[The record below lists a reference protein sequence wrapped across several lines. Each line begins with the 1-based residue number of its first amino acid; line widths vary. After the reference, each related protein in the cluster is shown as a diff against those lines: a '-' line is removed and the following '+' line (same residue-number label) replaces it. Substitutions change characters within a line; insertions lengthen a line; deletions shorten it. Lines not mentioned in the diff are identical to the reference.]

1 MEGFVIRG
9 RCTEAVVY
17 ALQLDEIA
25 QAQILELCCQEFARD
40 THIRI
45 MPDAHAGAGCVIGT
59 TMAISDRIAPSLVG
73 VDIGCGMEAVKLSD
87 M

>member
-40 THIRI
+40 AHIRI

-59 TMAISDRIAPSLVG
+59 TMAVSDRIAPSLVG
-73 VDIGCGMEAVKLSD
+73 VDMWISGAEWRR
-87 M
+87 